1 MPARCHYAETV
12 YFSQIATSLENFRSL
27 YTRPQ
32 LVGKHWLLR
41 LLLQETR
48 TCKCR
53 DVGFYVLA
61 KHQLRHPPAYA
72 IDKEH
77 IDKLAQQSGWGVE
90 LVTVKGEV
98 WVAPL
103 GQFLLNG
110 INLDRGEGKQVALPL
125 QYWTRQDGRQM
136 SFF

>member
-48 TCKCR
+48 NCKCR

-61 KHQLRHPPAYA
+61 KHQLRHN
-72 IDKEH
+72 
-77 IDKLAQQSGWGVE
+77 LAA
-90 LVTVKGEV
+90 V
-98 WVAPL
+98 WS
-103 GQFLLNG
+103 
-110 INLDRGEGKQVALPL
+110 KQ
-125 QYWTRQDGRQM
+125 
-136 SFF
+136 